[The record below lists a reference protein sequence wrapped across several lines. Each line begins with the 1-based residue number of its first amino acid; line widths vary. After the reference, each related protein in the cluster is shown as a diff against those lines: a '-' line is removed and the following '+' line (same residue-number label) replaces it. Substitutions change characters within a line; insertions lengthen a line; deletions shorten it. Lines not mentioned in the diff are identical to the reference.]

1 MIKKEFSSLL
11 KSKGLKATM
20 ATVLLVPVLYSG
32 TFLKSVWNPYDNTG
46 NMKVGVVNLDQKV
59 DFNGK
64 TLEVGN
70 SMVEK
75 LKDNKKV
82 NWQFVDKDT
91 ADKELREGDYYMVV
105 TIPQNFSK
113 NATSL
118 SNDNPEKM
126 NIDFTTNFTKSKN
139 GEKIMETVAS
149 NLTNTVKDQVVKTYT
164 ATLYSKFSEISSS
177 LQKAADASNQLNN
190 GLGRLSEGGAKL
202 SGGIDQLTDGS
213 GRLSAGLGRL
223 SEGGTKLSGGIDQ
236 LTDGSDRLSAG
247 LNRLSEGGAK
257 LNGGINELSDGS
269 NRLTT
274 GLNRLSEGGAKLS
287 DGINQ
292 LTDGSG
298 RLSAGLNRLSEGGA
312 KLGNGVSQLQEGAG
326 KLSSGLSTLND
337 KKAALVSGVNELT
350 AGSNQLT
357 IGFDTFKTK
366 SVMLTDGIDK
376 LHKGSEAFKEGLLKY
391 TNGVLTLN
399 EKLLAKKGNLEKLSA
414 GSATLN
420 NGIDRLSDGISQI
433 NSKLASKKDDLNRL
447 AAGGTELGNG
457 VAKLSE
463 STPKL
468 VDGADKINTGLNA
481 LNSNLPSDSDLA
493 AKKSNLTSTLDK
505 LKGLKI
511 TYRTNFN
518 PLSSA
523 FTDLGAQI
531 ESLKKIVSRIDTQ
544 STTTIPAAPTPA
556 PTTNFS
562 GLEQTLAS
570 MKLTPEQKAQI
581 LSAAKSDAAATP
593 AAPAPQPT
601 AVQNSSNNNNSQV
614 KAELTSAINSAA
626 SKYSSMKYRV
636 GKLNYIQTQLDK
648 FDVNS
653 LAANLEGT
661 ISGFSSIKSA
671 VSQLATGSGQLKAG
685 LTIMNEKTPTLIA
698 GFNQYKGGVDATVS
712 SLTSGELVNG
722 LNQLASA
729 TPKLKEGVSSYT
741 NGVNSLTTSMTT
753 GELAQGVG
761 TLASKGTE
769 LQAGFNQL
777 SGGIQ
782 LIHEKLPELSI
793 GIQELD
799 NGGKKLY
806 QGLTDMKAKAPEL
819 LSGLNSAKDGSDK
832 LHNGLSAIQAK
843 APELLS
849 GLNSAKDGSDKL
861 HNGLSAMKTK
871 GPELINGVNS
881 AKEGADKLH
890 NGLSAMQAKAP
901 ELIDGVNS
909 AKEGADKLHNGLSA
923 IQAKA
928 PELINGVNSAKEGA
942 DKLHNGLSS
951 MQAKAPEL
959 INGVNSARD
968 GAIKLSGALTI
979 MQAKAPELLSGL
991 EKAKDGSGLL
1001 ADKLSSGADKL
1012 STAKTGDKNI
1022 DMVSNPIK
1030 TNISDISEE
1039 TSYGNAMAPFFLVF
1053 GLLIAAAAFNILF
1066 PARKA
1071 KYRESTNS
1079 LFGTRLVSMTTFA
1092 ILATIIEV
1100 VAMSLFFDF
1109 KVQNFGMYFFGLILS
1124 GIVFMLI
1131 THFLSYTFGKVGNA
1145 ISIGF
1150 VALQFVL
1157 TTPLFPKEMLPSLY
1171 SGLIPFTPVFY
1182 GDTAVR
1188 QAVLGGLTNGIY
1200 NSAILIL
1207 VILGII
1213 FLTLTYISYNKNNK
1227 AAVNL
1232 AK

>member
-164 ATLYSKFSEISSS
+164 ATLYSKFSEIGSS

-190 GLGRLSEGGAKL
+190 GLGRLSEGGQKL
-202 SGGIDQLTDGS
+202 GSGINQLADGS

-223 SEGGTKLSGGIDQ
+223 SEGGAKLSGGID
-236 LTDGSDRLSAG
+236 
-247 LNRLSEGGAK
+247 
-257 LNGGINELSDGS
+257 
-269 NRLTT
+269 
-274 GLNRLSEGGAKLS
+274 
-287 DGINQ
+287 Q

-326 KLSSGLSTLND
+326 KLSNGLSTLND
-337 KKAALVSGVNELT
+337 KKDVLVSGVNELT

-357 IGFDTFKTK
+357 IGFNTFKTK
-366 SVMLTDGIDK
+366 SIMLTDGIDK

-399 EKLLAKKGNLEKLSA
+399 EKLLAKKGDLEKLSA

-447 AAGGTELGNG
+447 AAGGTELENG

-531 ESLKKIVSRIDTQ
+531 ESLKEIVSRIDTQ
-544 STTTIPAAPTPA
+544 STTTTTTTTAPAA

-570 MKLTPEQKAQI
+570 IDLKPEQKAQI
-581 LSAAKSDAAATP
+581 LAAAKSDAAATP

-601 AVQNSSNNNNSQV
+601 TTVQNSSNNNSQV

-653 LAANLEGT
+653 LAADLEGS
-661 ISGFSSIKSA
+661 INGLSSIKSA
-671 VSQLATGSGQLKAG
+671 VGQLAAGSGQLKAG
-685 LTIMNEKTPTLIA
+685 LTVMNEKTPTLIA

-777 SGGIQ
+777 SSGIQ
-782 LIHEKLPELSI
+782 LIHEKIPELAGGIDALVDGNARINAGLNKLQAKLPALSI

-799 NGGKKLY
+799 NGSKKLY

-819 LSGLNSAKDGSDK
+819 LSGLSSARDGADK

-843 APELLS
+843 APELIN
-849 GLNSAKDGSDKL
+849 GLNSAKDGSEKL
-861 HNGLSAMKTK
+861 SNGLSAMKSK
-871 GPELINGVNS
+871 APELINGVNS

-890 NGLSAMQAKAP
+890 NGLSAMQAKVP
-901 ELIDGVNS
+901 ELINGVNS
-909 AKEGADKLHNGLSA
+909 AKEGADKLHNGLSSM
-923 IQAKA
+923 QAKA

-968 GAIKLSGALTI
+968 GAIKLNGALTI

-991 EKAKDGSGLL
+991 QKAKDGSGLL
-1001 ADKLSSGADKL
+1001 ADKLSSGTNKL
-1012 STAKTGDKNI
+1012 SAAKTGDKNI
-1022 DMVSNPIK
+1022 DMMSNPIK

-1071 KYRESTNS
+1071 EYGESTNS

-1188 QAVLGGLTNGIY
+1188 QAVLGGLTNEIY

-1207 VILGII
+1207 VVLGII

>member
-1 MIKKEFSSLL
+1 
-11 KSKGLKATM
+11 
-20 ATVLLVPVLYSG
+20 
-32 TFLKSVWNPYDNTG
+32 
-46 NMKVGVVNLDQKV
+46 
-59 DFNGK
+59 
-64 TLEVGN
+64 
-70 SMVEK
+70 
-75 LKDNKKV
+75 
-82 NWQFVDKDT
+82 
-91 ADKELREGDYYMVV
+91 
-105 TIPQNFSK
+105 
-113 NATSL
+113 
-118 SNDNPEKM
+118 
-126 NIDFTTNFTKSKN
+126 
-139 GEKIMETVAS
+139 
-149 NLTNTVKDQVVKTYT
+149 
-164 ATLYSKFSEISSS
+164 
-177 LQKAADASNQLNN
+177 
-190 GLGRLSEGGAKL
+190 
-202 SGGIDQLTDGS
+202 
-213 GRLSAGLGRL
+213 
-223 SEGGTKLSGGIDQ
+223 
-236 LTDGSDRLSAG
+236 
-247 LNRLSEGGAK
+247 
-257 LNGGINELSDGS
+257 
-269 NRLTT
+269 
-274 GLNRLSEGGAKLS
+274 
-287 DGINQ
+287 
-292 LTDGSG
+292 
-298 RLSAGLNRLSEGGA
+298 
-312 KLGNGVSQLQEGAG
+312 
-326 KLSSGLSTLND
+326 
-337 KKAALVSGVNELT
+337 
-350 AGSNQLT
+350 
-357 IGFDTFKTK
+357 
-366 SVMLTDGIDK
+366 MLTDGIDK

-399 EKLLAKKGNLEKLSA
+399 EKLLAKKGDLEKLSA

-447 AAGGTELGNG
+447 AAGGTELENG

-531 ESLKKIVSRIDTQ
+531 ESLKEIVSRIDTQ
-544 STTTIPAAPTPA
+544 STTTTTTTTAPAA

-570 MKLTPEQKAQI
+570 IDLKPEQKAQI
-581 LSAAKSDAAATP
+581 LAAAKSDAAATP

-601 AVQNSSNNNNSQV
+601 TTVQNSSNNNSQV

-653 LAANLEGT
+653 LAADLEGS
-661 ISGFSSIKSA
+661 INGLSSIKSA
-671 VSQLATGSGQLKAG
+671 VGQLAAGSGQLKAG
-685 LTIMNEKTPTLIA
+685 LTVMNEKTPTLIA

-777 SGGIQ
+777 SSGIQ
-782 LIHEKLPELSI
+782 LIHEKIPELAGGIDALVDGNARINAGLNKLQAKLPALSI

-799 NGGKKLY
+799 NGSKKLY

-819 LSGLNSAKDGSDK
+819 LSGLSSARDGADK

-843 APELLS
+843 APELIN
-849 GLNSAKDGSDKL
+849 GLNSAKDGSEKL
-861 HNGLSAMKTK
+861 SNGLSAMKSK
-871 GPELINGVNS
+871 APELINGVNS

-890 NGLSAMQAKAP
+890 NGLSAMQAKVP
-901 ELIDGVNS
+901 ELINGVNS
-909 AKEGADKLHNGLSA
+909 AKEGADKLHNGLSSM
-923 IQAKA
+923 QAKA

-968 GAIKLSGALTI
+968 GAIKLNGALTI

-991 EKAKDGSGLL
+991 QKAKDGSGLL
-1001 ADKLSSGADKL
+1001 ADKLSSGANKL
-1012 STAKTGDKNI
+1012 SAAKTGDKNI
-1022 DMVSNPIK
+1022 DMMSNPIK

-1071 KYRESTNS
+1071 EYGESTNS

-1188 QAVLGGLTNGIY
+1188 QAVLGGLTNEIY

-1207 VILGII
+1207 VVLGII

>member
-75 LKDNKKV
+75 LKNNKKV

-164 ATLYSKFSEISSS
+164 ATLYSKFSEIGSS

-190 GLGRLSEGGAKL
+190 GLGRLSEGGQKL
-202 SGGIDQLTDGS
+202 GSGINQLADGS

-223 SEGGTKLSGGIDQ
+223 SEGGAKLSGGID
-236 LTDGSDRLSAG
+236 
-247 LNRLSEGGAK
+247 
-257 LNGGINELSDGS
+257 
-269 NRLTT
+269 
-274 GLNRLSEGGAKLS
+274 
-287 DGINQ
+287 Q

-326 KLSSGLSTLND
+326 KLSNGLSTLND
-337 KKAALVSGVNELT
+337 KKDVLVSGVNELT

-357 IGFDTFKTK
+357 IGFNTFKTK
-366 SVMLTDGIDK
+366 SIMLTDGIDK

-399 EKLLAKKGNLEKLSA
+399 EKLLAKKGDLEKLSA

-447 AAGGTELGNG
+447 AAGGTELENG

-531 ESLKKIVSRIDTQ
+531 ESLKEIVSRIDTQ
-544 STTTIPAAPTPA
+544 STTTTTTTTAPAA

-570 MKLTPEQKAQI
+570 IDLKPEQKAQI
-581 LSAAKSDAAATP
+581 LAAAKSDAAATP

-601 AVQNSSNNNNSQV
+601 TTVQNSSNNNSQV

-653 LAANLEGT
+653 LAADLEGS
-661 ISGFSSIKSA
+661 INGLSSIKSA
-671 VSQLATGSGQLKAG
+671 VGQLAAGSGQLKAG
-685 LTIMNEKTPTLIA
+685 LTVMNEKTPTLIA

-777 SGGIQ
+777 SSGIQ
-782 LIHEKLPELSI
+782 LIHEKIPELAGGIDALVDGNARINAGLNKLQAKLPALSI

-799 NGGKKLY
+799 NGSKKLY

-819 LSGLNSAKDGSDK
+819 LSGLSSARDGADK

-843 APELLS
+843 APELIN
-849 GLNSAKDGSDKL
+849 GLNSAKDGSEKL
-861 HNGLSAMKTK
+861 SNGLSAMKSK
-871 GPELINGVNS
+871 APELINGVNS

-890 NGLSAMQAKAP
+890 NGLSAMQAKVP
-901 ELIDGVNS
+901 ELINGVNS
-909 AKEGADKLHNGLSA
+909 AKEGADKLHNGLSSM
-923 IQAKA
+923 QAKA

-968 GAIKLSGALTI
+968 GAIKLNGALTI

-991 EKAKDGSGLL
+991 QKAKDGSGLL
-1001 ADKLSSGADKL
+1001 ADKLSSGTNKL
-1012 STAKTGDKNI
+1012 SAAKTGDKNI
-1022 DMVSNPIK
+1022 DMMSNPIK

-1071 KYRESTNS
+1071 EYGESTNS

-1188 QAVLGGLTNGIY
+1188 QAVLGGLTNEIY

-1207 VILGII
+1207 VVLGII

>member
-1 MIKKEFSSLL
+1 
-11 KSKGLKATM
+11 
-20 ATVLLVPVLYSG
+20 
-32 TFLKSVWNPYDNTG
+32 
-46 NMKVGVVNLDQKV
+46 
-59 DFNGK
+59 
-64 TLEVGN
+64 
-70 SMVEK
+70 
-75 LKDNKKV
+75 
-82 NWQFVDKDT
+82 
-91 ADKELREGDYYMVV
+91 
-105 TIPQNFSK
+105 
-113 NATSL
+113 
-118 SNDNPEKM
+118 
-126 NIDFTTNFTKSKN
+126 
-139 GEKIMETVAS
+139 
-149 NLTNTVKDQVVKTYT
+149 
-164 ATLYSKFSEISSS
+164 
-177 LQKAADASNQLNN
+177 
-190 GLGRLSEGGAKL
+190 
-202 SGGIDQLTDGS
+202 
-213 GRLSAGLGRL
+213 
-223 SEGGTKLSGGIDQ
+223 
-236 LTDGSDRLSAG
+236 
-247 LNRLSEGGAK
+247 
-257 LNGGINELSDGS
+257 
-269 NRLTT
+269 
-274 GLNRLSEGGAKLS
+274 
-287 DGINQ
+287 
-292 LTDGSG
+292 
-298 RLSAGLNRLSEGGA
+298 
-312 KLGNGVSQLQEGAG
+312 
-326 KLSSGLSTLND
+326 
-337 KKAALVSGVNELT
+337 
-350 AGSNQLT
+350 
-357 IGFDTFKTK
+357 
-366 SVMLTDGIDK
+366 MLTDGIDK

-399 EKLLAKKGNLEKLSA
+399 EKLLAKKGDLEKLSA

-447 AAGGTELGNG
+447 AAGGTELENG

-531 ESLKKIVSRIDTQ
+531 ESLKEIVSRIDTQ
-544 STTTIPAAPTPA
+544 STTTTTTTTAPAA

-570 MKLTPEQKAQI
+570 MDLKPEQKAQI
-581 LSAAKSDAAATP
+581 LAAAKSDAAATP
-593 AAPAPQPT
+593 TAPAPQPT
-601 AVQNSSNNNNSQV
+601 TTVQNSSNNNSQV

-653 LAANLEGT
+653 LAADLEGS
-661 ISGFSSIKSA
+661 INGLSSIKSA
-671 VSQLATGSGQLKAG
+671 VGQLAAGSGQLKAG
-685 LTIMNEKTPTLIA
+685 LTVMNEKTPTLIA

-777 SGGIQ
+777 SSGIQ
-782 LIHEKLPELSI
+782 LIHEKLPELAGGIDALVDGNARINAGLNKLQAKLPELSI

-799 NGGKKLY
+799 NGSKKLY

-819 LSGLNSAKDGSDK
+819 LSGLSSARDGADK

-843 APELLS
+843 APELIN
-849 GLNSAKDGSDKL
+849 GLNSAKDGSKKL
-861 HNGLSAMKTK
+861 SNGLSAMKSK
-871 GPELINGVNS
+871 APELINGVNS

-890 NGLSAMQAKAP
+890 NGLSSMQAKAP
-901 ELIDGVNS
+901 ELINGVNS
-909 AKEGADKLHNGLSA
+909 AKEGADKLHNGLSSM
-923 IQAKA
+923 QAKA

-968 GAIKLSGALTI
+968 GAIKLNGALTI

-1001 ADKLSSGADKL
+1001 ADKLSSGANKL
-1012 STAKTGDKNI
+1012 SAAKTGDKNV
-1022 DMVSNPIK
+1022 DMMSNPIK

-1071 KYRESTNS
+1071 EYGESTNS

-1188 QAVLGGLTNGIY
+1188 QAVLGGLTNEIY

-1207 VILGII
+1207 VVLGII
-1213 FLTLTYISYNKNNK
+1213 FLILTYISYNKNNK

>member
-1 MIKKEFSSLL
+1 
-11 KSKGLKATM
+11 
-20 ATVLLVPVLYSG
+20 
-32 TFLKSVWNPYDNTG
+32 
-46 NMKVGVVNLDQKV
+46 
-59 DFNGK
+59 
-64 TLEVGN
+64 
-70 SMVEK
+70 
-75 LKDNKKV
+75 
-82 NWQFVDKDT
+82 
-91 ADKELREGDYYMVV
+91 
-105 TIPQNFSK
+105 
-113 NATSL
+113 
-118 SNDNPEKM
+118 
-126 NIDFTTNFTKSKN
+126 
-139 GEKIMETVAS
+139 
-149 NLTNTVKDQVVKTYT
+149 
-164 ATLYSKFSEISSS
+164 
-177 LQKAADASNQLNN
+177 
-190 GLGRLSEGGAKL
+190 
-202 SGGIDQLTDGS
+202 
-213 GRLSAGLGRL
+213 
-223 SEGGTKLSGGIDQ
+223 
-236 LTDGSDRLSAG
+236 
-247 LNRLSEGGAK
+247 
-257 LNGGINELSDGS
+257 
-269 NRLTT
+269 
-274 GLNRLSEGGAKLS
+274 
-287 DGINQ
+287 
-292 LTDGSG
+292 
-298 RLSAGLNRLSEGGA
+298 
-312 KLGNGVSQLQEGAG
+312 
-326 KLSSGLSTLND
+326 
-337 KKAALVSGVNELT
+337 
-350 AGSNQLT
+350 
-357 IGFDTFKTK
+357 
-366 SVMLTDGIDK
+366 MLTDGIDK

-399 EKLLAKKGNLEKLSA
+399 EKLLAKKGDLEKLSA

-447 AAGGTELGNG
+447 AAGGTELENG

-531 ESLKKIVSRIDTQ
+531 ESLKEIVSRIDTQ
-544 STTTIPAAPTPA
+544 STTTTTTTTAPAA

-570 MKLTPEQKAQI
+570 IDLKPEQKAQI
-581 LSAAKSDAAATP
+581 LAAAKSDAAATP

-601 AVQNSSNNNNSQV
+601 TTVQNSSNNNSQV

-653 LAANLEGT
+653 LAADLEGS
-661 ISGFSSIKSA
+661 INGLSSIKSA
-671 VSQLATGSGQLKAG
+671 VGQLAAGSGQLKAG
-685 LTIMNEKTPTLIA
+685 LTVMNEKTPTLIA

-777 SGGIQ
+777 SSGIQ
-782 LIHEKLPELSI
+782 LIHEKIPELAGGIDALVDGNARINAGLNKLQAKLPALSI

-799 NGGKKLY
+799 NGSKKLY

-819 LSGLNSAKDGSDK
+819 LSGLSSARDGADK

-843 APELLS
+843 APELIN
-849 GLNSAKDGSDKL
+849 GLNSAKDGSEKL
-861 HNGLSAMKTK
+861 SNGLSAMKSK
-871 GPELINGVNS
+871 APELINGVNS

-890 NGLSAMQAKAP
+890 NGLSAMQAKVP
-901 ELIDGVNS
+901 ELINGVNS
-909 AKEGADKLHNGLSA
+909 AKEGADKLHNGLSSM
-923 IQAKA
+923 QAKA

-968 GAIKLSGALTI
+968 GAIKLNGALTI

-991 EKAKDGSGLL
+991 QKAKDGSGLL
-1001 ADKLSSGADKL
+1001 ADKLSSGTNKL
-1012 STAKTGDKNI
+1012 SAAKTGDKNI
-1022 DMVSNPIK
+1022 DMMSNPIK

-1071 KYRESTNS
+1071 EYGESTNS

-1188 QAVLGGLTNGIY
+1188 QAVLGGLTNEIY

-1207 VILGII
+1207 VVLGII